1 MKKYNKPEVSLLTI
15 DLEDVVLSSSIGG
28 EKATDVS
35 VGWDDIFPG
44 F

>member
-1 MKKYNKPEVSLLTI
+1 MKKYNKPEASLLSI
-15 DLEDVVLSSSIGG
+15 ELEDVVLSSGIGG
-28 EKATDVS
+28 EKVTDVS